1 VYGPTKEGPA
11 AAAGHGGVRT
21 AGRRY
26 WGIRTHTPCGA
37 ARGRDGGIQD
47 SKKQARAWVCGE
59 RYMGKEIRK
68 ETSSDRTQS
77 IHEHATDDWPESA
90 QGNKVSPQMTVAGL
104 WAWGSKKR
112 DGGERRAYKLSAQP
126 GFLKR
131 ARARL
136 RATAWSTTGLG

>member
-1 VYGPTKEGPA
+1 LRSDE
-11 AAAGHGGVRT
+11 R
-21 AGRRY
+21 
-26 WGIRTHTPCGA
+26 
-37 ARGRDGGIQD
+37 ARGETKDATAR
-47 SKKQARAWVCGE
+47 SKTHRNKRARRCVYERE
-59 RYMGKEIRK
+59 RYMEKETRK
-68 ETSSDRTQS
+68 ETSSERTQS